1 MANELVVI
9 EQENRLSIFTEPEK
23 AGSLLLAIKAKAK
36 QKREELGELDLSKK
50 VNRDKLVSLAYEVTR
65 SKTYIESK
73 GKELAAELKEI
84 PRKIDAARAEFKK
97 ELDTLASEIKK
108 PTDDWVIAEEERIAE
123 EEQKKKA
130 EEERVKSEELARI
143 MPYLHAEALEMNAEH
158 DKLIAE
164 AKAEAERK
172 RIAYEDEL
180 KRQAAEQ
187 AKLEA
192 ERKAQQEKEAAK
204 LKAKQE
210 IEAATKREHE
220 ANEAKERAEHEK
232 LEAIQRAEQ
241 AAKEAKEMAER
252 DAKEAQEQAERE
264 KQAAI
269 EAERKKQ
276 ADIEATRLAEEKSKR
291 QEDAKR
297 QADIEH
303 QRTFNREAVSDLVE
317 NGFFNE
323 ELAIEFIKLV
333 KKNKIRHITI
343 NY

>member
-50 VNRDKLVSLAYEVTR
+50 VNREKLISLAYEVTR

-84 PRKIDAARAEFKK
+84 PKKIDAARAEFKK

-108 PTDDWVIAEEERIAE
+108 PADDWVIAEEERIVE

-130 EEERVKSEELARI
+130 EEERVKAEELARI

-192 ERKAQQEKEAAK
+192 ELKAKQEKEAAE

-210 IEAATKREHE
+210 IEAATKRER
-220 ANEAKERAEHEK
+220 EAKEAQERAEREK

-241 AAKEAKEMAER
+241 AAK
-252 DAKEAQEQAERE
+252 DAKEKAERE
-264 KQAAI
+264 KLAAI

-276 ADIEATRLAEEKSKR
+276 ADIEAERLAEEERKR
-291 QEDAKR
+291 QEDVKR
-297 QADIEH
+297 QANKKH
-303 QRTFNREAVSDLVE
+303 QKEINNQAMQDLIDAGIPEECAKSCIIAIAKNLVS
-317 NGFFNE
+317 N
-323 ELAIEFIKLV
+323 V
-333 KKNKIRHITI
+333 KIH
-343 NY
+343 Y